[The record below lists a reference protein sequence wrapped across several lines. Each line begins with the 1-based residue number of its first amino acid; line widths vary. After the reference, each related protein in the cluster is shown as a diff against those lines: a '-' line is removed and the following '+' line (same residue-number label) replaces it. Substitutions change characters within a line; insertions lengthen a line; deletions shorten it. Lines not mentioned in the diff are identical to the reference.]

1 MREEHDEATRH
12 SLRTRHC
19 RCGFSETYEQT
30 RVGRGAECAPHVL
43 LLCQV
48 DVSELCAR
56 LSPVEWSGLN
66 YEYLVSYMYRIR
78 FIGVS
83 SGLFCRL
90 SSAYTTVPWYGLD
103 EVLLLCTLRSK
114 IVACS

>member
-30 RVGRGAECAPHVL
+30 RVGRGAERAPHVL

-66 YEYLVSYMYRIR
+66 YASIWLAICTAYALSV
-78 FIGVS
+78 
-83 SGLFCRL
+83 CRR
-90 SSAYTTVPWYGLD
+90 G
-103 EVLLLCTLRSK
+103 
-114 IVACS
+114 CSFTRYSLQC

>member
-30 RVGRGAECAPHVL
+30 RVGRGAERAPHVL

-48 DVSELCAR
+48 DVPSFVLACR
-56 LSPVEWSGLN
+56 Q
-66 YEYLVSYMYRIR
+66 
-78 FIGVS
+78 S
-83 SGLFCRL
+83 SG
-90 SSAYTTVPWYGLD
+90 A
-103 EVLLLCTLRSK
+103 
-114 IVACS
+114 A

>member
-30 RVGRGAECAPHVL
+30 RVGRGAERAPHVL

-66 YEYLVSYMYRIR
+66 YEYMVSYMYRIR

-83 SGLFCRL
+83 FVESWLFCRL
-90 SSAYTTVPWYGLD
+90 FSAGFRLHYHGTAWRSS
-103 EVLLLCTLRSK
+103 LRS
-114 IVACS
+114 

>member
-1 MREEHDEATRH
+1 MREEHDETTG
-12 SLRTRHC
+12 LRTRHC

-30 RVGRGAECAPHVL
+30 RVGRARTTRAAALPSRC
-43 LLCQV
+43 
-48 DVSELCAR
+48 SELCAR

-90 SSAYTTVPWYGLD
+90 FSA
-103 EVLLLCTLRSK
+103 
-114 IVACS
+114 